1 MQPFPDVDSGR
12 WQVSTS
18 GGSQPMWAPSGQE
31 LFYRSPAWDQTTSV
45 LEKIGALLAEMGSK
59 LATVTL
65 RFTHSQDNDRPT
77 EWHITHSTRRDKSKF
92 QLNNGPERS
101 MDILMDDIV
110 STFLRQ
116 TSVYRSNRMQ

>member
-1 MQPFPDVDSGR
+1 MPRNTAPRVIQPTGYITPTVRKKMARISDLFSRYLTYAYG
-12 WQVSTS
+12 
-18 GGSQPMWAPSGQE
+18 AGQ
-31 LFYRSPAWDQTTSV
+31 
-45 LEKIGALLAEMGSK
+45 K

-65 RFTHSQDNDRPT
+65 RFTHSPDKT

-110 STFLRQ
+110 CTFLRQ
-116 TSVYRSNRMQ
+116 ASERHAPASP

>member
-1 MQPFPDVDSGR
+1 MTDVAIRRLLHDGLWNRFHDRQHWGTKLSI
-12 WQVSTS
+12 SPYPPTS
-18 GGSQPMWAPSGQE
+18 FTVVRNQHRLTYAYGAGQ
-31 LFYRSPAWDQTTSV
+31 R
-45 LEKIGALLAEMGSK
+45 

-65 RFTHSQDNDRPT
+65 RFTPSQDTDRPT
-77 EWHITHSTRRDKSKF
+77 EWNITHSTRRDKSKF

-116 TSVYRSNRMQ
+116 TSVCRSNRMQ

>member
-1 MQPFPDVDSGR
+1 MTDVAIRRLLHDGLWNRFHDRQHWGTKLSI
-12 WQVSTS
+12 SPYPPTS
-18 GGSQPMWAPSGQE
+18 FTVVRNQHRLTYAYGAGQ
-31 LFYRSPAWDQTTSV
+31 
-45 LEKIGALLAEMGSK
+45 K

-65 RFTHSQDNDRPT
+65 RFTHSQDNDRAA
-77 EWHITHSTRRDKSKF
+77 EWHITHSTRRDTSKF